1 MKLLTFAHRGEAQ
14 AFLSAENYRP
24 VEFIFDGLLKSDDH
38 FLLITG
44 EGVQSTSEKTIATLT
59 RFGEEIDEVV
69 NLGVAGSLNE
79 KIKKYDLVWVRTAF
93 AHHAEKL
100 EFKSFTS
107 GSGKAASD
115 CMTAF
120 ARVLN
125 HEEKKKLSLFA
136 DLVDR
141 ELWAAASA
149 AHLFRKPFRS
159 LKIVSDEMKKEDT
172 DICKFVKE
180 EAPLYSQKLLEE
192 FRAKE
197 GKAEAEMIKS
207 PVDEMSFSTDKD
219 FYFTVSQERKLLS
232 TIEGLRLRGT
242 TEEMLLKD
250 DFVKNLKAEELLPKE
265 RTRLLLQFLSEKLNP
280 VSKKIR
286 ESIEDSL
293 TPLKDARIQVS
304 YDNDFEEAWLN
315 LSVRIQSSRD
325 LEKVK
330 NSLKIFSYEDFK
342 KVLDG
347 HFDV

>member
-14 AFLSAENYRP
+14 AFLSAENYKP
-24 VEFIFDGLLKSDDH
+24 VEFIFDGLLKSEDH
-38 FLLITG
+38 YLLITG
-44 EGVQSTSEKTIATLT
+44 EGVQLTSEKTIATLT
-59 RFGEEIDEVV
+59 RFGAEIDEVL

-79 KIKKYDLVWVRTAF
+79 KLKKYDLIWVRTAF

-107 GSGKAASD
+107 RSVKPEHD

-125 HEEKKKLSLFA
+125 HEEKKKLALFA

-149 AHLFRKPFRS
+149 AHLFKKPFRS
-159 LKIVSDEMKKEDT
+159 LKIISDEMKKEDT

-192 FRAKE
+192 YRSSE
-197 GKAEAEMIKS
+197 GKSGTASNTPEINNRFIA
-207 PVDEMSFSTDKD
+207 DKD

-232 TIEGLRLRGT
+232 TLEGLKLRGT
-242 TEEMLLKD
+242 SEEMILKD
-250 DFVKNLKAEELLPKE
+250 EFVRSLKTEELLPKE
-265 RTRLLLQFLSEKLNP
+265 RTRLLLQYLTEKLNP
-280 VSKKIR
+280 ISKKIR
-286 ESIEDSL
+286 ESIEESL
-293 TPLKDARIQVS
+293 APLKDARIQVS
-304 YDNDFEEAWLN
+304 YDNDFEENWLN

-330 NSLKIFSYEDFK
+330 NALKIFSYEDYK
-342 KVLDG
+342 KILDG